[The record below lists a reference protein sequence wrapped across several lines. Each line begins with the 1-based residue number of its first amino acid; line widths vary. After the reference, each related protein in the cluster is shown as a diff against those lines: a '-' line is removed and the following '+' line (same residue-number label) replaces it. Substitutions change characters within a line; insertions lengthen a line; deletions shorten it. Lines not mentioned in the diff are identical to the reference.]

1 MKSFLCLLLG
11 VIFAQNA
18 FSVQRL
24 PQDIKLP
31 SQKVLEYEIIS
42 DLVALDDNGI
52 LDDNAGAGASASVTV
67 STFLAQPDYPRN
79 IVVTPGGTTADV
91 RAGDV
96 TVNGTDAKGSAISET
111 FSFLANASTVV
122 VGAKAFKTVTSVVFP
137 LEDSPYGATW
147 DVGWGDKIGL
157 DKCLDSTAFVI
168 KAFIGSTA
176 ETITTTASAT
186 VLSSN
191 GFTPTNVANGT
202 RDYEILYIQNYR
214 CY

>member
-1 MKSFLCLLLG
+1 MKAFLCLLLG
-11 VIFAQNA
+11 VTLAQNA

-31 SQKVLEYEIIS
+31 SQKVLEYELIV
-42 DLVALDDNGI
+42 DPVALDDNGI
-52 LDDNAGAGASASVTV
+52 LDDSAGAGAAASVTV
-67 STFLAQPDYPRN
+67 SSFLGQPDYPRN

-96 TVNGTDAKGSAISET
+96 TVTGTDAKGSVISET

-147 DVGWGDKIGL
+147 DVGWGDKFGL
-157 DKCLDSTAFVI
+157 DKCLDSSAFVI
-168 KAFIGSTA
+168 KSFIGSTS
-176 ETITTTASAT
+176 ETLTVTASASA
-186 VLSSN
+186 LSSN

-202 RDYEILYIQNYR
+202 RDYEVLYVQNYR